1 MDRELRGANRSLAGQ
16 RGVFLVAAELARLE
30 LTVAPT
36 ARNVR
41 GADLL
46 VTTGDNRRAFS
57 VEVKTIS
64 TRRNYWLMPAPAQMT
79 RSRSHAFVF
88 VDAHAAPPQFL
99 LRRSRVAARCLRYP
113 PPPGEGTK
121 SKPSMRRED
130 VERYRDAWRI
140 FGIKED
146 RGDRGRARGG
156 PEGKPPPPA
165 VV

>member
-36 ARNVR
+36 ARNAR

-88 VDAHAAPPQFL
+88 VDAHVAPPQFFVVP
-99 LRRSRVAARCLRYP
+99 SRVAARCLRYP
-113 PPPGEGTK
+113 PHTRGGTK
-121 SKPSMRRED
+121 SKHSMTRKD

-140 FGIKED
+140 FGIKEE
-146 RGDRGRARGG
+146 RGDRGRARSG
-156 PEGKPPPPA
+156 PERKSAPLA